1 MTNSGNGP
9 REEMRNLFSF
19 TCMTDTYLK
28 REFLARRFKKKLI
41 INAEELKKNQ
51 LAENS
56 GYCSSSD
63 ILYFKEKIFSQFSTQ
78 ISLVC
83 P

>member
-41 INAEELKKNQ
+41 INAEELKK
-51 LAENS
+51 
-56 GYCSSSD
+56 
-63 ILYFKEKIFSQFSTQ
+63 KST
-78 ISLVC
+78 S
-83 P
+83 